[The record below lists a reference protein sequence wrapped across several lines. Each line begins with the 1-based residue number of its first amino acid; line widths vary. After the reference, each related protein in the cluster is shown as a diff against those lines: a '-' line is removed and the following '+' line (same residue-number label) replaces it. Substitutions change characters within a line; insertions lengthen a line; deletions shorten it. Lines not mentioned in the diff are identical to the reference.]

1 MFHQLFYHVVWTT
14 RERRATIT
22 ATLARFLDR
31 VLRSIAHQER
41 AEILELGMVSTHVHL
56 LVRAHPM
63 TVIPRLL
70 QRLKGASSALAGK
83 ELGLIREQQLRWAH
97 GYTIQTISPRM
108 VETVRDYVQHQAR
121 RHPSEAIPGWEPTHG
136 ITPDPGTERV
146 IEESLGC
153 WQNGAL

>member
-14 RERRATIT
+14 RERRPTIT
-22 ATLARFLDR
+22 ATLARVLDR

-56 LVRAHPM
+56 LVRAHTM

-70 QRLKGASSALAGK
+70 QRLKGASSALACK
-83 ELGLIREQQLRWAH
+83 ELGLPWEKQLRWAH
-97 GYTIQTISPRM
+97 GYAIQTVSPRM
-108 VETVRDYVQHQAR
+108 VETVRGYVHLQAR
-121 RHPSEAIPGWEPTHG
+121 RHPSEAISGWEPAHG
-136 ITPDPGTERV
+136 IPLDPGTEPL

-153 WQNGAL
+153 WENGAL